1 MTFHAYSNSHI
12 GHLQWNDGRNS
23 SVSECDTFFEHL
35 LCCFCPHFD
44 IFFITHSILPVD
56 PPTIRLLGAP
66 QIDVEEGKDSLVL
79 RCEADANPPASIV
92 WKRAGRSEIASL
104 QVSKMLIIFSPFFFV
119 VVFDVASIYRCTMNS
134 MVCAPL
140 KSQKFNFI
148 GNNNNVNNW
157 NTANSIMSTD
167 IIQEQL
173 YEAHFGWQFSFWLEW
188 FSCACHFIPQ
198 TWLVACSLSLRF
210 DNKSPEIITITLF
223 LSLTHSLSL
232 VSICLRLFFILLF
245 ALWWWWCV
253 HRKRYNWDRS
263 DDVMPV
269 CTHVKPR
276 TRLEAPNNY
285 LFNWI

>member
-104 QVSKMLIIFSPFFFV
+104 QVSKMLIIFSPIFLSSFSMSLPFI
-119 VVFDVASIYRCTMNS
+119 DVPWTPWFAHHWK
-134 MVCAPL
+134 A
-140 KSQKFNFI
+140 K
-148 GNNNNVNNW
+148 
-157 NTANSIMSTD
+157 NSISSETTTMSTTET
-167 IIQEQL
+167 Q
-173 YEAHFGWQFSFWLEW
+173 
-188 FSCACHFIPQ
+188 P
-198 TWLVACSLSLRF
+198 
-210 DNKSPEIITITLF
+210 TL
-223 LSLTHSLSL
+223 
-232 VSICLRLFFILLF
+232 
-245 ALWWWWCV
+245 
-253 HRKRYNWDRS
+253 
-263 DDVMPV
+263 
-269 CTHVKPR
+269 
-276 TRLEAPNNY
+276 
-285 LFNWI
+285 

>member
-104 QVSKMLIIFSPFFFV
+104 QVSKMLIIFPPFFRRF
-119 VVFDVASIYRCTMNS
+119 RCRFHLS
-134 MVCAPL
+134 MFHELHGLRTIEKPKIQFHRKQQQCQQL
-140 KSQKFNFI
+140 KHS
-148 GNNNNVNNW
+148 
-157 NTANSIMSTD
+157 
-167 IIQEQL
+167 QL
-173 YEAHFGWQFSFWLEW
+173 Y
-188 FSCACHFIPQ
+188 
-198 TWLVACSLSLRF
+198 
-210 DNKSPEIITITLF
+210 N
-223 LSLTHSLSL
+223 
-232 VSICLRLFFILLF
+232 
-245 ALWWWWCV
+245 V
-253 HRKRYNWDRS
+253 H
-263 DDVMPV
+263 
-269 CTHVKPR
+269 
-276 TRLEAPNNY
+276 
-285 LFNWI
+285 